1 MPTFGQQELWRWL
14 LRAHRPPENT
24 FMCQPCQVTSK
35 DSCKAQIGLERDLA
49 KGFVLLEVLVA
60 MSLILG
66 SWMALVGTYQNLVMR
81 TTQMES
87 KRAQL
92 RREFDAFEVGEQ
104 LRVSISA
111 NTKGQN
117 HESSRVSSR
126 HRAQHAAAQSAS
138 KNQR

>member
-1 MPTFGQQELWRWL
+1 
-14 LRAHRPPENT
+14 
-24 FMCQPCQVTSK
+24 
-35 DSCKAQIGLERDLA
+35 
-49 KGFVLLEVLVA
+49 

-66 SWMALVGTYQNLVMR
+66 SWMALVDTYQNLVLR
-81 TTQMES
+81 ATHMES

-92 RREFDAFEVGEQ
+92 RGEFDTFEVSEQ

-117 HESSRVSSR
+117 HESSRMSHR
-126 HRAQHAAAQSAS
+126 HRAQYATSQSAS

>member
-1 MPTFGQQELWRWL
+1 MR
-14 LRAHRPPENT
+14 
-24 FMCQPCQVTSK
+24 QPCQVVSK
-35 DSCKAQIGLERDLA
+35 DSFKAQIGFARDLA

-66 SWMALVGTYQNLVMR
+66 VWMALVGTYQNLVLR
-81 TTQMES
+81 GTQMES

-104 LRVSISA
+104 LRVSIST

-126 HRAQHAAAQSAS
+126 HRAQHATSQSAS